1 VRFNSKRGVEE
12 FRETCLRRIR
22 YDTSSIKLE
31 VRYGFSV
38 TLLLRNVSF
47 PFPKSGTRAPSADI
61 SLAVLQETDGVNDI
75 VELKTLGLYC

>member
-1 VRFNSKRGVEE
+1 
-12 FRETCLRRIR
+12 
-22 YDTSSIKLE
+22 
-31 VRYGFSV
+31 
-38 TLLLRNVSF
+38 LLLRNVSF